1 MVWFKNLILNQFLN
15 QNSPICWSN
24 QKNNNILNRWKWQ
37 QKEHFG
43 WLAIPRMLVSMR
55 IYQNIL
61 SFYLCVKICMQ
72 AVVRKWR
79 IHCRICPSDS
89 SKTIN
94 VVLFVCFL
102 LISIRFTCPN
112 VSIRNQILHLNDTR
126 MLLHSPII
134 SILMGIVASTGIFW
148 LLKWVREQGKNWKEI
163 CLHINSANGHKN
175 MRHTK
180 CKCKEGTN
188 KMSAHKN
195 MTNERIETDNK
206 QTK

>member
-24 QKNNNILNRWKWQ
+24 QKKQ
-37 QKEHFG
+37 QHFEQREVTTKGAFWLIGYTTNACIDAYLSEHFVI
-43 WLAIPRMLVSMR
+43 LFMR
-55 IYQNIL
+55 
-61 SFYLCVKICMQ
+61 
-72 AVVRKWR
+72 R

-94 VVLFVCFL
+94 FVLFVCFL

-112 VSIRNQILHLNDTR
+112 VSIRNQILHSNDTR
-126 MLLHSPII
+126 MLSHSPII
-134 SILMGIVASTGIFW
+134 SILMGIVASTGILW
-148 LLKWVREQGKNWKEI
+148 LLKWVREPGKNWKEI

-180 CKCKEGTN
+180 CKCKESTN

-206 QTK
+206 RTK